1 MAAKSK
7 HKQSSKDVTHLS
19 AETLNN
25 PNASAI
31 QKSLAGSVLSQAGTK
46 NQTGADMEAK
56 ASAALKNPRSS
67 YINKTL
73 AGSVVS
79 QSNKKR

>member
-1 MAAKSK
+1 MAKND
-7 HKQSSKDVTHLS
+7 KDTS
-19 AETLNN
+19 ASIATLASETLRA

-31 QKSLAGSVLSQAGTK
+31 AKSLAGSALAQATTGK
-46 NQTGADMEAK
+46 ETGADMEGK
-56 ASAALKNPRSS
+56 ASQALRNPRSS
-67 YINKTL
+67 DTTKAL

>member
-1 MAAKSK
+1 MAKND
-7 HKQSSKDVTHLS
+7 KDTS
-19 AETLNN
+19 ASIATLASETLRD

-31 QKSLAGSVLSQAGTK
+31 AKSLAGSALAQATTGKETGAEMESKASQA
-46 NQTGADMEAK
+46 
-56 ASAALKNPRSS
+56 LRNPRSS
-67 YINKTL
+67 DTTKAL

>member
-1 MAAKSK
+1 MSSNTKRTSADVAKQAS
-7 HKQSSKDVTHLS
+7 D
-19 AETLNN
+19 TLRD

-31 QKSLAGSVLSQAGTK
+31 AKSLAGSVLAQASTGK
-46 NQTGADMEAK
+46 QTGADMEAI
-56 ASAALKNPRSS
+56 ASKALKSEKYS
-67 YINKTL
+67 DATKTL

>member
-1 MAAKSK
+1 MASNR
-7 HKQSSKDVTHLS
+7 KDTTASVAQLAS
-19 AETLNN
+19 ETLRD

-31 QKSLAGSVLSQAGTK
+31 AKSLAGSALSQAAKGK
-46 NQTGADMEAK
+46 QTGAGMEDK
-56 ASAALKNPRSS
+56 ASQALRNPRSS
-67 YINKTL
+67 DTTKTL

>member
-1 MAAKSK
+1 MAKND
-7 HKQSSKDVTHLS
+7 KDTTTTIAELAS
-19 AETLNN
+19 ETLRD

-31 QKSLAGSVLSQAGTK
+31 AKSLAGSALSQAAKGK
-46 NQTGADMEAK
+46 ETGADMEGK
-56 ASAALKNPRSS
+56 ASQELRNPRSS
-67 YINKTL
+67 DTTKAL

>member
-1 MAAKSK
+1 MAKND
-7 HKQSSKDVTHLS
+7 KDTS
-19 AETLNN
+19 ASIATLASETLRD

-31 QKSLAGSVLSQAGTK
+31 AKSLAGSALAQATTGK
-46 NQTGADMEAK
+46 ETGADMESK
-56 ASAALKNPRSS
+56 ASQALRNPRSS
-67 YINKTL
+67 DITKAL

>member
-1 MAAKSK
+1 MAKND
-7 HKQSSKDVTHLS
+7 KDTS
-19 AETLNN
+19 ASIATLASETLRD

-31 QKSLAGSVLSQAGTK
+31 AKSLAGSALAQATTGK
-46 NQTGADMEAK
+46 ETGADMESK
-56 ASAALKNPRSS
+56 ASQALRNPRSS
-67 YINKTL
+67 DTTKAL

>member
-1 MAAKSK
+1 MAKNTKKTSNRIASK
-7 HKQSSKDVTHLS
+7 
-19 AETLNN
+19 AGNTLND

-31 QKSLAGSVLSQAGTK
+31 AKSLAGSALAQKGNAKQTGGAMEDKASQVLSSRKYSANTK
-46 NQTGADMEAK
+46 A
-56 ASAALKNPRSS
+56 
-67 YINKTL
+67 L